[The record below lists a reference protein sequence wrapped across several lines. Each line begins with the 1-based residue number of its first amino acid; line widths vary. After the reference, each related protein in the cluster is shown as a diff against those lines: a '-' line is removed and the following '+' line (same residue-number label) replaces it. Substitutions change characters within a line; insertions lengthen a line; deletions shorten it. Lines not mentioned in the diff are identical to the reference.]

1 MKRFIIAV
9 ITAILIITAIVYFTF
24 EYKPRPSNVRSI
36 VWSNGE
42 DIANKYLKAIKNM
55 EKVKLQNMDGINVI
69 NSPVNKKNLFITSE
83 EQYNSLVFENF
94 LKIRRDESV
103 EFTEEEKL
111 IINEL
116 ISVYD
121 QLLQC
126 DISIRDYDIENY
138 KAKINGEKIPSRD
151 ILIEKKNK
159 VVDGIK
165 LLKAKTEKLQNIY
178 GLNYGKEIDKVLDVI
193 NETL

>member
-9 ITAILIITAIVYFTF
+9 ITAIVIITAIVYFTF

-36 VWSNGE
+36 VWSDGE
-42 DIANKYLKAIKNM
+42 DIANKYFKAIKNM
-55 EKVKLQNMDGINVI
+55 EKVKLQNMDGMNVI

-83 EQYNSLVFENF
+83 EQYNSWVFENF

-126 DISIRDYDIENY
+126 DSLIRDYDIETY

>member
-36 VWSNGE
+36 VWSDGE
-42 DIANKYLKAIKNM
+42 DIANKYFKAIKNM
-55 EKVKLQNMDGINVI
+55 EKVKLQNMDGMNVI

-83 EQYNSLVFENF
+83 EQYNSWVFENF

-126 DISIRDYDIENY
+126 DSLIRDYDIETY

>member
-42 DIANKYLKAIKNM
+42 DIANKYFKAIKNM
-55 EKVKLQNMDGINVI
+55 EKVKLQNMDGMNVI

-83 EQYNSLVFENF
+83 EQYNSWVFENF

-126 DISIRDYDIENY
+126 DSLIRDYDIETY

>member
-9 ITAILIITAIVYFTF
+9 ITAIVIITAIVYFTF

-36 VWSNGE
+36 VWSDGE
-42 DIANKYLKAIKNM
+42 DIANKYFKAIKNM
-55 EKVKLQNMDGINVI
+55 EKVKLQNMDGMNVI

-126 DISIRDYDIENY
+126 DSLIRDYDIETY

>member
-1 MKRFIIAV
+1 MKRFIMAV
-9 ITAILIITAIVYFTF
+9 IISTLIITAIVYFTF

-36 VWSNGE
+36 VWSNGQ
-42 DIANKYLKAIKNM
+42 DIANKYLKTIKNM
-55 EKVKLQNMDGINVI
+55 ERVKLQNMDGVNVF
-69 NSPVNKKNLFITSE
+69 NDPVNKKNLFITSE
-83 EQYNSLVFENF
+83 EQYNNWIFESF

-126 DISIRDYDIENY
+126 DNSIRDYDIEIY

-165 LLKAKTEKLQNIY
+165 LLKIKTEKLQNIY
-178 GLNYGKEIDKVLDVI
+178 GLNYEEEINKVLDVI